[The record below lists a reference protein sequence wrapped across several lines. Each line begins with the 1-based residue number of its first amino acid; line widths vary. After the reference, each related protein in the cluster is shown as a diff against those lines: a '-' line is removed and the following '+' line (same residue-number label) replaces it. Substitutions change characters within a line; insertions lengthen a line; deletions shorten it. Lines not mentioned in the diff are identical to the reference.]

1 MLLKVKIGDEKVIEL
16 SRDIKHFMQCLN
28 LILDY
33 LMTVSIKKQILILI
47 LAAFSLNGAC
57 GMLDPKVDAAVKGL
71 SPLNWPLTVN
81 DLELWNKENL
91 VVAKNEKELL
101 AHYMRYYHA
110 KSSSLKNEFYD
121 GFLSRFWGYFVSC
134 VAYNPFYKQEI
145 SVFDVAYNHSF
156 DMEYFYFLYGL
167 PGGNAWSVDSKK
179 IDEIRTNFYTMIKAY
194 PKLKDYMTPEMYKY
208 HPLMFAN
215 KVFPPRLEVCVNRSG
230 KVFAQL
236 QEAQSFNEDPLNKAK
251 GLKYQFQY
259 EGTLNRRL
267 AYKLYDT
274 LIRKD
279 GDVSQYVYEY
289 SFKGAKK

>member
-1 MLLKVKIGDEKVIEL
+1 MLLKVKIGDERVIEL

-33 LMTVSIKKQILILI
+33 LMTVSINKQIIILI

-57 GMLDPKVDAAVKGL
+57 GILDPKVDADVKEL
-71 SPLNWPLTVN
+71 SPLNWSLTVN

-110 KSSSLKNEFYD
+110 KYSSLKNKFYD

-134 VAYNPFYKQEI
+134 VASNPFHKQEI

-179 IDEIRTNFYTMIKAY
+179 
-194 PKLKDYMTPEMYKY
+194 
-208 HPLMFAN
+208 
-215 KVFPPRLEVCVNRSG
+215 NR
-230 KVFAQL
+230 
-236 QEAQSFNEDPLNKAK
+236 
-251 GLKYQFQY
+251 
-259 EGTLNRRL
+259 
-267 AYKLYDT
+267 
-274 LIRKD
+274 
-279 GDVSQYVYEY
+279 
-289 SFKGAKK
+289 

>member
-1 MLLKVKIGDEKVIEL
+1 MDFYLASGDILFRVWHLIHFINKKYLYLMSPIIIVLIWSIFIFCTVFLAAMLGP
-16 SRDIKHFMQCLN
+16 
-28 LILDY
+28 LIL
-33 LMTVSIKKQILILI
+33 
-47 LAAFSLNGAC
+47 
-57 GMLDPKVDAAVKGL
+57 
-71 SPLNWPLTVN
+71 
-81 DLELWNKENL
+81 
-91 VVAKNEKELL
+91 
-101 AHYMRYYHA
+101 
-110 KSSSLKNEFYD
+110 
-121 GFLSRFWGYFVSC
+121 
-134 VAYNPFYKQEI
+134 
-145 SVFDVAYNHSF
+145 
-156 DMEYFYFLYGL
+156 
-167 PGGNAWSVDSKK
+167 KK

-230 KVFAQL
+230 KVFAQM

-279 GDVSQYVYEY
+279 EDVSQYVYEY
-289 SFKGAKK
+289 SLKGAKK

>member
-1 MLLKVKIGDEKVIEL
+1 
-16 SRDIKHFMQCLN
+16 
-28 LILDY
+28 
-33 LMTVSIKKQILILI
+33 MTVSIKKKILILI
-47 LAAFSLNGAC
+47 LTGFSLNGVC
-57 GMLDPKVDAAVKGL
+57 ENLDPKVKADIKKL
-71 SPLNWPLTVN
+71 SPMNLPLTVK

-110 KSSSLKNEFYD
+110 KYSSLKNGFYD

-134 VAYNPFYKQEI
+134 VAANPFNKQEI
-145 SVFDVAYNHSF
+145 SVFDAGYNHIY
-156 DMEYFYFLYGL
+156 DYEYFYFLYGL

-215 KVFPPRLEVCVNRSG
+215 KVYLSRLDVCVDRSG
-230 KVFAQL
+230 KVFAQMR
-236 QEAQSFNEDPLNKAK
+236 EAQTFNEDPLNKAK
-251 GLKYQFQY
+251 GLTYQFQY
-259 EGTLNRRL
+259 EGTTNRKL

-279 GDVSQYVYEY
+279 EDVTKYVYEY
-289 SFKGAKK
+289 SIKDAKNN

>member
-1 MLLKVKIGDEKVIEL
+1 
-16 SRDIKHFMQCLN
+16 MQCLN

-121 GFLSRFWGYFVSC
+121 GFLSRFWGDFVWHLIHFINKKYLYLMSPIIIVLIWSIFIFC
-134 VAYNPFYKQEI
+134 TVFLAAMLGPLILKKSMKSELI
-145 SVFDVAYNHSF
+145 S
-156 DMEYFYFLYGL
+156 
-167 PGGNAWSVDSKK
+167 
-179 IDEIRTNFYTMIKAY
+179 T
-194 PKLKDYMTPEMYKY
+194 
-208 HPLMFAN
+208 
-215 KVFPPRLEVCVNRSG
+215 
-230 KVFAQL
+230 Q
-236 QEAQSFNEDPLNKAK
+236 
-251 GLKYQFQY
+251 
-259 EGTLNRRL
+259 
-267 AYKLYDT
+267 
-274 LIRKD
+274 
-279 GDVSQYVYEY
+279 
-289 SFKGAKK
+289 

>member
-1 MLLKVKIGDEKVIEL
+1 MVLYAASTTERCLFIQCKHHMVGLMFIE
-16 SRDIKHFMQCLN
+16 RE
-28 LILDY
+28 
-33 LMTVSIKKQILILI
+33 
-47 LAAFSLNGAC
+47 A
-57 GMLDPKVDAAVKGL
+57 
-71 SPLNWPLTVN
+71 
-81 DLELWNKENL
+81 
-91 VVAKNEKELL
+91 
-101 AHYMRYYHA
+101 
-110 KSSSLKNEFYD
+110 
-121 GFLSRFWGYFVSC
+121 
-134 VAYNPFYKQEI
+134 QEI
-145 SVFDVAYNHSF
+145 SVFDAAYNHSF

-215 KVFPPRLEVCVNRSG
+215 KIFPPRLEVCVNRSG

-279 GDVSQYVYEY
+279 EDVSQYVYEY
-289 SFKGAKK
+289 SLKGAKKIMQIDGNSCV

>member
-110 KSSSLKNEFYD
+110 KSSSLKMNSMMDFYLASGD
-121 GFLSRFWGYFVSC
+121 ILFRVWHLIHFINKKYLYLMSPIIIVLIWSIFIFCTVFLAAMLGPLILKKSMKS
-134 VAYNPFYKQEI
+134 ELI
-145 SVFDVAYNHSF
+145 S
-156 DMEYFYFLYGL
+156 
-167 PGGNAWSVDSKK
+167 
-179 IDEIRTNFYTMIKAY
+179 T
-194 PKLKDYMTPEMYKY
+194 
-208 HPLMFAN
+208 
-215 KVFPPRLEVCVNRSG
+215 
-230 KVFAQL
+230 Q
-236 QEAQSFNEDPLNKAK
+236 
-251 GLKYQFQY
+251 
-259 EGTLNRRL
+259 
-267 AYKLYDT
+267 
-274 LIRKD
+274 
-279 GDVSQYVYEY
+279 
-289 SFKGAKK
+289 

>member
-1 MLLKVKIGDEKVIEL
+1 MLLKVKISDERVIEL
-16 SRDIKHFMQCLN
+16 SRDIKYFMQCLN

-179 IDEIRTNFYTMIKAY
+179 SMKSE
-194 PKLKDYMTPEMYKY
+194 
-208 HPLMFAN
+208 
-215 KVFPPRLEVCVNRSG
+215 
-230 KVFAQL
+230 
-236 QEAQSFNEDPLNKAK
+236 
-251 GLKYQFQY
+251 
-259 EGTLNRRL
+259 
-267 AYKLYDT
+267 
-274 LIRKD
+274 LI
-279 GDVSQYVYEY
+279 STQ
-289 SFKGAKK
+289 